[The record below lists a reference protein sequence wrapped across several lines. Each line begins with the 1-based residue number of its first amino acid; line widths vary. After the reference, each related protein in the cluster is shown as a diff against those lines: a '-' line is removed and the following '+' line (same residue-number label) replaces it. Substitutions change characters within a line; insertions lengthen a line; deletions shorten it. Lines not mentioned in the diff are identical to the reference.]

1 MRWARAPQPPS
12 RPAFA
17 SLLLVATQTE
27 LAARF
32 LELHRPGQ
40 PLLMPNPWDVGTA
53 RILAALGFE
62 ALATTSAGHAV
73 SEGGLDGTITR
84 EQAIAHGGALAAAVD
99 VPVSADLENCFADSP
114 EDVAQTVRMAIDAGL
129 AGCSIE
135 DFTTNAEN
143 PIYEFGFAVERV
155 AAAAQAAH
163 SGDVHFVLTARA
175 ENHLRGVDDLDDT
188 IARLRAYG
196 EAGADV
202 LYAPGI
208 TSAEDI
214 RRVVESAGRPVNVL
228 TFPGVP
234 PVAELAELGVA
245 RVSVGSAFAL
255 TAIAALAEAAEEL
268 RSSGTYGFLERSAAG
283 SRATRAAL

>member
-1 MRWARAPQPPS
+1 LRWARAPQPPS

-114 EDVAQTVRMAIDAGL
+114 EDVAQTVRMAIDAGDDADMREWAMHMTL
-129 AGCSIE
+129 
-135 DFTTNAEN
+135 
-143 PIYEFGFAVERV
+143 V
-155 AAAAQAAH
+155 
-163 SGDVHFVLTARA
+163 ARA
-175 ENHLRGVDDLDDT
+175 IERIGDNAVD
-188 IARLRAYG
+188 IG
-196 EAGADV
+196 EQTAF
-202 LYAPGI
+202 
-208 TSAEDI
+208 
-214 RRVVESAGRPVNVL
+214 VVTGL
-228 TFPGVP
+228 FPEFTLPAHVP
-234 PVAELAELGVA
+234 P
-245 RVSVGSAFAL
+245 S
-255 TAIAALAEAAEEL
+255 
-268 RSSGTYGFLERSAAG
+268 
-283 SRATRAAL
+283 